1 MRKPL
6 HDASTSIDHTTCT
19 ADWDLSRELAQQSDI
34 PIILA
39 GGLSP
44 ENVFEAL
51 ERKLREREAALP
63 ANCASPRQSMAI
75 EALEKEIALLPAFF

>member
-1 MRKPL
+1 L